1 MSAAADAESVT
12 LRSRRPLAP
21 AFHQHIAK
29 GKLIDHTC
37 RIGDRIVIYD
47 VVGTKPAG
55 VVRVTR
61 ETRFQF
67 E

>member
-1 MSAAADAESVT
+1 MNVVTDAQSVT

-21 AFHQHIAK
+21 AFHQHIAR

-37 RIGDRIVIYD
+37 QAGDRIVIYD
-47 VVGTKPAG
+47 VVATEPTG

-61 ETRFQF
+61 ETRLQF